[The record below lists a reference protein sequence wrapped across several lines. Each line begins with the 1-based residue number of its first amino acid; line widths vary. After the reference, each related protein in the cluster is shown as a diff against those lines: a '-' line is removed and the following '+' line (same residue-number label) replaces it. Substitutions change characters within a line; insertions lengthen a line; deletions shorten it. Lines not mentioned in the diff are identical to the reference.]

1 MNVTVRFSGP
11 FRALAGR
18 HTLSLAL
25 EEGASLRDLLTAL
38 RGVVSPPFVER
49 VLSPLETNAPPF
61 VLLLVNQAHVWEQEQ
76 LERPLV
82 EGDVVAFAPPMTQDC
97 T

>member
-25 EEGASLRDLLTAL
+25 EEGATLRDLLTAL
-38 RGVVSPPFVER
+38 RDVVSPPFVEQ
-49 VLSPLETNAPPF
+49 VLSPLETNAPPL
-61 VLLLVNQAHVWEQEQ
+61 VLLLLNRVHVWDQDQ
-76 LERPLV
+76 LECPLA
-82 EGDVVAFAPPMTQDC
+82 EGDVVAFAPPMAGG
-97 T
+97 